1 MIKNQW
7 INSNQK
13 TRSIYVKNLLE
24 NGRTA
29 IGPPKIGIF
38 GIYSIIFI
46 LSPGKII
53 SNTEHAIQNVGMSIY
68 QTENKKARSVEQA
81 FSIIRVIAYSATT
94 SKSISMVLPLPKS
107 IEALCIPSSF
117 TSSMIE
123 IRLRSIS

>member
-7 INSNQK
+7 INSNQE

-38 GIYSIIFI
+38 GISGIFFNI
-46 LSPGKII
+46 SRSGYPG
-53 SNTEHAIQNVGMSIY
+53 TE
-68 QTENKKARSVEQA
+68 KARSAEQA
-81 FSIIRVIAYSATT
+81 FSIIKVSAYSATT
-94 SKSISMVLPLPKS
+94 SKSISTVLPLPKS
-107 IEALCIPSSF
+107 IEALCIPNSF
-117 TSSMIE
+117 TSSTIE

>member
-38 GIYSIIFI
+38 GIYSIFF
-46 LSPGKII
+46 K
-53 SNTEHAIQNVGMSIY
+53 
-68 QTENKKARSVEQA
+68 
-81 FSIIRVIAYSATT
+81 
-94 SKSISMVLPLPKS
+94 LPPDFHPD
-107 IEALCIPSSF
+107 A
-117 TSSMIE
+117 
-123 IRLRSIS
+123 